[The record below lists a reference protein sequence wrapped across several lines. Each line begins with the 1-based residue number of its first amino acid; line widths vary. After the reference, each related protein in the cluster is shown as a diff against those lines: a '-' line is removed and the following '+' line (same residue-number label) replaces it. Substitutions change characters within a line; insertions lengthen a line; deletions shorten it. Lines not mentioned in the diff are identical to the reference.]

1 MKQKYIVGLGAAVMD
16 YLQQVDHFPKV
27 NTKIRSN
34 RASLQGGGSAMTA
47 LVTLAKLGIK
57 TKALTV
63 VGDDTLGTM
72 IIEDL
77 SRHHVDTGYII
88 KQKRGISSL
97 SSVVIAN
104 KSRTIIG
111 HYDLENKL
119 KLSKI
124 KSVFWQNTQLLHLD
138 GHHSQA
144 AIVAARKVKKFGGLV
159 SVDGGHASPD
169 IEKLLP
175 WSDIMIM
182 SETFIVEQSNKSS
195 LATQIKK
202 LHQKYHPKVLIIT
215 RGEKGVWYWD
225 RNKVNKLPAFSV
237 PTQDTTGAGDVFH
250 GAFLYAYLKK
260 YPLVEAIMFAQAASA
275 LKVQYVG
282 ARTGIPRV
290 RAITAFLKK
299 KKFKVGGEMQGG
311 K

>member
-27 NTKIRSN
+27 NTKIRSS

-47 LVTLAKLGIK
+47 LVTLSKLGMQ

-77 SRHHVDTGYII
+77 SRHQVDASYVI
-88 KQKRGISSL
+88 KKKNGTSSL

-111 HYDLENKL
+111 HYDLESKL

-124 KSVFWQNTQLLHLD
+124 KSVFWKNAQLLHLD

-144 AIVAARKVKKFGGLV
+144 AIVAAKNVRKFGGLV

-175 WSDIMIM
+175 LSDIMIM
-182 SETFIVEQSNKSS
+182 SETFITEQSTKRSVT
-195 LATQIKK
+195 TQIKK
-202 LHQKYHPKVLIIT
+202 LYQKYHPKVLIIT

-225 RNKVNKLPAFSV
+225 RSKVNKLPAFSV
-237 PTQDTTGAGDVFH
+237 PTKDTTGAGDVFH
-250 GAFLYAYLKK
+250 GAFLYAYLKN
-260 YPLVEAIMFAQAASA
+260 YPLAEAIMFAQAAAA

-282 ARTGIPRV
+282 ARTGIPRL
-290 RAITAFLKK
+290 RAIKTFLKK
-299 KKFKVGGEMQGG
+299 KKLR
-311 K
+311 